1 MKTSYW
7 FWNNI
12 FSKKQCLEINN
23 FIEKNYDTTEKFSSA
38 ATDINDNKIKYCD
51 VKLIYWKKVKHFLE
65 DVLEDC
71 YLTNQ
76 EEYGFNIWRMYNSN
90 YINYNTYTSEN
101 KSNYGWHID
110 NLDHKKNADIKFTVL
125 INTST
130 EKYNGGELEQ
140 YSHGVHEVKELTPG
154 SVVMMPSYVYHRVKP
169 MISGERKTL
178 ALFLMGS
185 KFV

>member
-12 FSKKQCLEINN
+12 FSKNKCLEINN
-23 FIEKNYDTTEKFSSA
+23 FIEKNYDTTEKLSSA

-71 YLTNQ
+71 YLVNQ
-76 EEYGFNIWRMYNSN
+76 EQYGFNVWQMYNSN
-90 YINYNTYTSEN
+90 YINYNIYTSKN
-101 KSNYGWHID
+101 KSNYDWHID
-110 NLDHKKNADIKFTVL
+110 SIDHAQNADIKFTIL

-130 EKYNGGELEQ
+130 EKYSGGELEQ
-140 YSHGVHEVKELTPG
+140 YVNGVHEVKELTPG

-169 MISGERKTL
+169 IISGERKTL
-178 ALFLMGS
+178 ALFLLGS